1 MNSFHSKVIIFQ
13 SGFLIVVSLL
23 TIVVANLVVSGVS
36 TTEKRSAITRLL
48 HPPSVEIK

>member
-36 TTEKRSAITRLL
+36 TKLQVTSIT
-48 HPPSVEIK
+48 PPLTIKE